1 MIVREFIS
9 ATKLKLTSGP
19 LKTKSASDSRK
30 QQLDKEGVISTSI
43 RAMFNGKEI
52 SLEEAVQIEQ
62 Q

>member
-1 MIVREFIS
+1 
-9 ATKLKLTSGP
+9 